1 MPMTVVATRNVAPR
15 VRGFLAS
22 VMCEIAP
29 GVYTAPRM
37 SAAVRERVWTVLRG
51 WCSELTEEQGVVMT
65 WPDSK
70 LPGGQSV
77 RVLGGPPY
85 ELVEKDGIFLA
96 RSELTTAERVHLGLE
111 DPDVPF

>member
-1 MPMTVVATRNVAPR
+1 MPMTVVATRNVASR
-15 VRGFLAS
+15 IRGFLAS

-37 SAAVRERVWTVLRG
+37 NASVRERVWSVMEM
-51 WCSELTEEQGVVMT
+51 WCSDLTDEQGLVMT

-70 LPGGQSV
+70 LPGGQAV

-85 ELVEKDGIFLA
+85 EMVEKDGIYLA
-96 RSELTTAERVHLGLE
+96 RADLTADERRSIELP